1 MPVTTPPSADANW
14 RDTARPAKL
23 GPLNATAVFPIVL
36 WLIHIKLWT
45 FFLALSFIG
54 FLVVIDYYGFNIT
67 RFGRFLRCFM
77 AGNRRLATPWW
88 H

>member
-1 MPVTTPPSADANW
+1 MLLARYGKACKIGAIECYCCVPHRVMADPSAGHFYSA
-14 RDTARPAKL
+14 
-23 GPLNATAVFPIVL
+23 IVY
-36 WLIHIKLWT
+36 W
-45 FFLALSFIG
+45 FFS
-54 FLVVIDYYGFNIT
+54 VIDYYGFNIT